1 LDRRKTCD
9 KSNFFPDPNSCRII
23 FVAGSG
29 KTVLWFVNPFII
41 LSWIPTLSVS
51 STIIENI
58 AAMRKARMAYFY
70 FDFRNV
76 NKQYLRDLIRSLL
89 TQLSAHS
96 RLRRGIL
103 ARLYEDHDN
112 GKTQPSDLAL
122 IHCLK
127 QMLSSFRARRRIY
140 IVLDALDEC
149 PDTSGIPSPRERV
162 LQLVKDLVKL
172 SLRNLCICVTSR
184 PEVDIRNILEP
195 LTPSRVSLHNESRQ
209 KQDILEYVEDIVK
222 SDSLPLMSSW
232 GSEDKDFVINTLS
245 KRADGT

>member
-1 LDRRKTCD
+1 
-9 KSNFFPDPNSCRII
+9 
-23 FVAGSG
+23 
-29 KTVLWFVNPFII
+29 
-41 LSWIPTLSVS
+41 
-51 STIIENI
+51 
-58 AAMRKARMAYFY
+58 MAYFY

-149 PDTSGIPSPRERV
+149 PDTAGIPAPRERV
-162 LQLVKDLVKL
+162 LQLLKDLVKL
-172 SLRNLCICVTSR
+172 SPLNLRVCVTSR
-184 PEVDIRNILEP
+184 PEADIRNVLEP
-195 LTPSRVSLHNESRQ
+195 LTPSRVSLHNEIRQ

-222 SDSLPLMSSW
+222 SDSLPLMNSW
-232 GSEDKDFVINTLS
+232 GSEDKDFVIETLS